1 MDEYMDDACIPTMN
15 AEYKLEKFDN
25 EILLYSV
32 TDTKAVYLNETACM
46 VYGMCNS
53 GQTIGQIIALLEE
66 AYPEQ
71 KTTIRED
78 VGETIRQLIQDG
90 ALILNE

>member
-1 MDEYMDDACIPTMN
+1 MNDACIPTPN
-15 AEYKLEKFDN
+15 AEYALERFDN

-53 GQTIGQIIALLEE
+53 GQTIGQIITLLEE

-71 KTTIRED
+71 KTTIRQD
-78 VGETIRQLIQDG
+78 VCEALQQLIQDG
-90 ALILNE
+90 ALIVNE